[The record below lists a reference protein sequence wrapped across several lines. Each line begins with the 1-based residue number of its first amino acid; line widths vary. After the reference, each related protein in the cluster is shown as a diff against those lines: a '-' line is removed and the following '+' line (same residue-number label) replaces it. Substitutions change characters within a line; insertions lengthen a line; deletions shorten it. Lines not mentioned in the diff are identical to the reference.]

1 MQRLNLTLAIVL
13 VLCALSV
20 VTARHQARRSFIG
33 LQAEQDR
40 ARALDV
46 EWGRLQLEQSTW
58 AMHTHIEQV
67 ARQHLQMAVPEPK
80 QIRMLNLMPAGA
92 AKGGEQ

>member
-1 MQRLNLTLAIVL
+1 MLRINLLLAIVL

-20 VTARHQARRSFIG
+20 VTARHHARRAFIS
-33 LQAEQDR
+33 LQAEQDK
-40 ARALDV
+40 ARNLDI

-67 ARQHLQMAVPEPK
+67 AREHLQMSVPEPK
-80 QIRMLNLMPAGA
+80 QIRMLNLMQDA
-92 AKGGEQ
+92 AATGGGR

>member
-1 MQRLNLTLAIVL
+1 MLRINLLLAIVL

-20 VTARHQARRSFIG
+20 VTARHHARRAFIG
-33 LQAEQDR
+33 LQAEQDK
-40 ARALDV
+40 ARNLDI

-67 ARQHLQMAVPEPK
+67 AREHLQMSVPEPK
-80 QIRMLNLMPAGA
+80 QIRMLNLMQDVPAKEAG
-92 AKGGEQ
+92 Q

>member
-1 MQRLNLTLAIVL
+1 MSRLSLVLAIAL
-13 VLCALSV
+13 MLCALSV
-20 VTARHQARRSFIG
+20 VTARHHARSSFIE
-33 LQAEQDR
+33 LQAEQDK
-40 ARALDV
+40 ARALDI

-80 QIRMLNLMPAGA
+80 QIRMLNLMRGA
-92 AKGGEQ
+92 RP